1 MSHIEVDGTLLQA
14 DPDIMY
20 SVLPFE
26 WLDYL
31 IFLAIVFS
39 LRKLYTL
46 LKTNSTHWFQS
57 NGAFLSNWCKIIGAP
72 LVQFDPLTRK
82 TSLVPIGRVWVEVG
96 LKIAEIVGQ

>member
-14 DPDIMY
+14 DPDMMY

-46 LKTNSTHWFQS
+46 LKTNSTH
-57 NGAFLSNWCKIIGAP
+57 
-72 LVQFDPLTRK
+72 
-82 TSLVPIGRVWVEVG
+82 
-96 LKIAEIVGQ
+96 